1 LFFFIGSF
9 FAWISV
15 DFGTNLGVDVSGV
28 CEGFSD
34 PELRATCE
42 QGVGT
47 APTSPTTLSTNAWD
61 LVLTSA
67 AAVIM
72 ALIVII
78 TAAVGLRLLRANRNL
93 RSALVAGVLV
103 TDIIVLNFFANYD
116 FSLLGSALFEEGFGA
131 LGEVGPGA
139 LSPLSLGFG
148 FWIAIVGL
156 PSLAVTL
163 AGLIGYRGVARLLIE
178 DRSVGGFP
186 AWFENLGQQPIVG
199 PFLWP

>member
-156 PSLAVTL
+156 LVANV
-163 AGLIGYRGVARLLIE
+163 GLLVAQRMSRE
-178 DRSVGGFP
+178 AARYGG
-186 AWFENLGQQPIVG
+186 
-199 PFLWP
+199 